1 MNNSKMNAMNCVLI
15 ELMEFGR
22 ANAGEVIIWF
32 NKFFVYFFFH
42 FFCNRISILRLFLD
56 PLYVECKCSDEST
69 HQIPGFI
76 CKNSECPPIFNPK
89 TRPKLTRTRT
99 RGPIQRK
106 PAEKPDCGVFKQE
119 CKDYCL
125 GKSGGVHIRYEFSKK
140 LVKSKY
146 KKIRFQKYKIK

>member
-1 MNNSKMNAMNCVLI
+1 MHFLFA
-15 ELMEFGR
+15 FY
-22 ANAGEVIIWF
+22 
-32 NKFFVYFFFH
+32 NKQNFDFT
-42 FFCNRISILRLFLD
+42 IFLD

-125 GKSGGVHIRYEFSKK
+125 GKSGGVHIRYNYAPVVWHNIIK
-140 LVKSKY
+140 LVSE
-146 KKIRFQKYKIK
+146 